1 MSRLLILSL
10 LVTVVCGCSD
20 DTQIDV
26 AVGPVTTN
34 PVTPVV
40 NQPILLTAEIDNRS
54 GSYSSQ
60 TVAAVVVDGVVVVRV
75 PVDAIA
81 GGGSR
86 QVSTSF
92 SIPTTGAHSVS
103 VIIDPDQSTSDPDR
117 NNNISTFSLIVGV
130 APSVG

>member
-1 MSRLLILSL
+1 MSRLLVLSL
-10 LVTVVCGCSD
+10 LVAVVCACSD

-26 AVGPVTTN
+26 AVGHVTTN

-75 PVDAIA
+75 SVDAIEY
-81 GGGSR
+81 
-86 QVSTSF
+86 
-92 SIPTTGAHSVS
+92 
-103 VIIDPDQSTSDPDR
+103 
-117 NNNISTFSLIVGV
+117 
-130 APSVG
+130 

>member
-1 MSRLLILSL
+1 MSRLLIVSL
-10 LVTVVCGCSD
+10 VVCVLTACGD
-20 DTQIDV
+20 HTQIDV
-26 AVGPVTTN
+26 SVGPVTTN
-34 PVTPVV
+34 PQTPVV

-60 TVAAVVVDGVVVVRV
+60 TVASVVVDGVEVVRLS
-75 PVDAIA
+75 VDAIA

-86 QVSTSF
+86 QVSTAF

-103 VIIDPDQSTSDPDR
+103 VIIDPDQSTSDPDS

-130 APSVG
+130 ASSSG